1 MGRMPTHYKGQRILE
16 RIPFTMGGEITM
28 AISTVNT
35 IFPDTTFSHQEPLPF
50 EVHAAII
57 RATTFDAAGDMFD
70 PQLTT
75 IQRSYQIMVEDRS
88 TSIPV
93 TIRWNRA
100 FDLGRTDEQET
111 CFDEPHTVEKSG
123 GFRVAVTTGTFA
135 YLPAVPGLALVA
147 RVRIEV
153 TFLGYKLIFS
163 EKKADES

>member
-1 MGRMPTHYKGQRILE
+1 MGRMPTHYKGQRIIE

-50 EVHAAII
+50 EVHAAIF
-57 RATTFDAAGDMFD
+57 RATTFDAAGDMIE
-70 PQLTT
+70 PQQTT
-75 IQRSYQIMVEDRS
+75 IPRSYQIMVEDRS

-111 CFDEPHTVEKSG
+111 CFDEPHTIEKSG
-123 GFRVAVTTGTFA
+123 GFRVAVTTGNFVA
-135 YLPAVPGLALVA
+135 LAVPPVTAVS

-163 EKKADES
+163 EKKKKAA